1 MSIDQPAT
9 VSATIGQDRSL
20 EALARTVAAARPVE
34 AWNPPD
40 CGDINIRIRAD
51 GVWEH
56 LGRPILRPALV
67 ELFASIL
74 RREPDGRY
82 CLVTPVEKMGIRVD
96 DLPFLAV
103 ELAQEGEARDTVL
116 SFRLGSGGW
125 VTADADHPLTFESD
139 PATGAPR
146 PALLVRRGLWARLS
160 RPVFYELAT
169 LALEALPPGESTLEV
184 WSAGH
189 RFPLGAIDDSAV

>member
-1 MSIDQPAT
+1 MSSDHPAT
-9 VSATIGQDRSL
+9 VSATFGQGGPL
-20 EALARTVAAARPVE
+20 EALARAAARPVD

-40 CGDINIRIRAD
+40 CGDIDIRIRAD

-56 LGRPILRPALV
+56 QGAPILRPALV
-67 ELFASIL
+67 ALFASIL

-103 ELAQEGEARDTVL
+103 ELAQDGIGRDATL
-116 SFRLGSGGW
+116 SFRLSSGGW
-125 VTADADHPLTFESD
+125 VTASADQPLTFESD

-160 RPVFYELAT
+160 RPVYYELAT
-169 LALEALPPGESTLEV
+169 LALDMLPPGDRMLEV

-189 RFPLGAIDDSAV
+189 RFPLGAADDGAA

>member
-9 VSATIGQDRSL
+9 VSATIGQGGPL
-20 EALARTVAAARPVE
+20 EALARAAARPVDG
-34 AWNPPD
+34 WNPPD
-40 CGDINIRIRAD
+40 CGDIDIRIRAD
-51 GVWEH
+51 GIWEH
-56 LGRPILRPALV
+56 QGAPIQRPALV

-103 ELAQEGEARDTVL
+103 ELAQEGDRRNATL
-116 SFRLGSGGW
+116 SFRLNSGGW
-125 VTADADHPLTFESD
+125 VTAEADRPLTFSAD

-146 PALLVRRGLWARLS
+146 PALLVRGGLWARLS
-160 RPVFYELAT
+160 RPVYYELAS
-169 LALEALPPGESTLEV
+169 LALDALPPGESTLEV

-189 RFPLGAIDDSAV
+189 RFPLGAIDDSAP